1 MTDFDCRLL
10 DEDIMKLFVRD
21 LTVIDASYLDAN
33 RGFVGE
39 SYLVDVVL
47 TGLLN
52 EQSMLL
58 DFSLVKKQI
67 KTIIDAEVDHK
78 LLVPRSSDN
87 CTVRLDDHR
96 TQVDFQLNDRS
107 VIQLKCPNEAYC
119 LLESKTVSIAV
130 LEDYLEQIILLRLPD
145 NVSGLEIKLRN
156 ENITTPYY
164 HYTHGLKKHNGNC
177 QRIAHGHRSKIDIFI
192 DDKYSEELVEEWA
205 KRWQDIYLVSAEDV
219 IAESGLSFTVAG
231 NNCAEICTAYDA
243 PQGYFELLMPAGRAE
258 VLANDTTVESLSE
271 FICGQ
276 IKARVG
282 DKKVTVYAYEGVGKG
297 AISEL

>member
-1 MTDFDCRLL
+1 
-10 DEDIMKLFVRD
+10 MKLFVRD
-21 LTVIDASYLDAN
+21 LTVIDASYLDEN

-39 SYLVDVVL
+39 SYLVDVIL
-47 TGLLN
+47 TGALN
-52 EQSMLL
+52 EQSMIL

-78 LLVPRSSDN
+78 LLVPRSADN
-87 CTVRLDDHR
+87 CTVTVDDQR

-107 VIQLKCPNEAYC
+107 VIQLKCPNEGYC
-119 LLESKTVSIAV
+119 LLESDTVSIAV
-130 LEDYLEQIILLRLPD
+130 LEAYLERIIVPQLPE
-145 NVSGLEIKLRN
+145 NVLGLELKLRT

-192 DDKYSEELVEEWA
+192 DDKYSEEWVDEWA
-205 KRWQDIYLVSAEDV
+205 NRWQDLYLVSAEDI
-219 IAESGLSFTVAG
+219 IAQSDLSFMTAG
-231 NNCAEICTAYDA
+231 YNGADLCTAYHA
-243 PQGYFELLMPAGRAE
+243 PQGYFELCMPAGRSE
-258 VLANDTTVESLSE
+258 TLPKDTTVESLSE
-271 FICGQ
+271 FICEQ

>member
-1 MTDFDCRLL
+1 
-10 DEDIMKLFVRD
+10 MKLFVRD
-21 LTVIDASYLDAN
+21 LTVIDASYLDEN

-39 SYLVDVVL
+39 SYLVDVIL
-47 TGLLN
+47 TGSLN
-52 EQSMLL
+52 EQSMIL

-78 LLVPRSSDN
+78 LLVPRSADN
-87 CTVRLDDHR
+87 CNVTLDGQR
-96 TQVDFQLNDRS
+96 TQVNYQLKDSS

-119 LLESKTVSIAV
+119 LLESDTVSIEV
-130 LEDYLEQIILLRLPD
+130 LEAYLERVIVPQLPE
-145 NVSGLEIKLRN
+145 NVLGLEIKLRT

-164 HYTHGLKKHNGNC
+164 QYTHGLKKHNGNC

-192 DDKYSEELVEEWA
+192 DDKYSEEWVEEWA
-205 KRWQDIYLVSAEDV
+205 KRWQDIYLVSAEDI
-219 IAESGLSFTVAG
+219 IAQSDLSFVAEA
-231 NNCAEICTAYDA
+231 NTSAELCTAYIA
-243 PQGYFELLMPAGRAE
+243 PQGYFELLMPNGRSE
-258 VLANDTTVESLSE
+258 TLPKDTTVESLSE
-271 FICGQ
+271 FICEQ

>member
-1 MTDFDCRLL
+1 
-10 DEDIMKLFVRD
+10 MKLFVRD

-47 TGLLN
+47 TGLLDN
-52 EQSMLL
+52 QSMIL

-78 LLVPRSSDN
+78 LLVPRSADN
-87 CTVRLDDHR
+87 CTVTVDDKR
-96 TQVDFQLNDRS
+96 TEVNFELNDSS
-107 VIQLKCPNEAYC
+107 VIQLNCPNQAYCVLDSTSVSVNVLEAY
-119 LLESKTVSIAV
+119 LTQV
-130 LEDYLEQIILLRLPD
+130 ILPQLPE
-145 NVSGLEIKLRN
+145 NVQELEIKLRN
-156 ENITTPYY
+156 ENISTPFY

-177 QRIAHGHRSKIDIFI
+177 QRIAHGHRSKIDVFI
-192 DDKYSEELVEEWA
+192 DNKYSEQWVAEWA
-205 KRWQDIYLVSAEDV
+205 QRWQDIYLISAEDV
-219 IAESGLSFTVAG
+219 IKKSELSFLAVGKNGT
-231 NNCAEICTAYDA
+231 EICTAYNA
-243 PQGYFELLMPAGRAE
+243 PQGYFELLMPIGRSE
-258 VLANDTTVESLSE
+258 TLPNDTTVESLSE

-297 AISEL
+297 AISER

>member
-1 MTDFDCRLL
+1 
-10 DEDIMKLFVRD
+10 MKLFVRD
-21 LTVIDASYLDAN
+21 LTVIDASYLDEN

-39 SYLVDVVL
+39 SYLVDVIL
-47 TGLLN
+47 TGSLN
-52 EQSMLL
+52 EQSMIL

-78 LLVPRSSDN
+78 LLVPRSADN
-87 CTVRLDDHR
+87 CTVILDDQR
-96 TQVDFQLNDRS
+96 TQVNFQLKERS

-119 LLESKTVSIAV
+119 LLESDTVSIEV
-130 LEDYLEQIILLRLPD
+130 LEAYLERVILAQLPE
-145 NVSGLEIKLRN
+145 NVLGLEIKLRT

-164 HYTHGLKKHNGNC
+164 QYTHGLKKHNGNC

-192 DDKYSEELVEEWA
+192 DDKYSEEWVEAWA

-219 IAESGLSFTVAG
+219 IAQSDLSFVAEA
-231 NNCAEICTAYDA
+231 NNGAVLCTAYNA
-243 PQGYFELLMPAGRAE
+243 PQGYFELLMPAGQSE
-258 VLANDTTVESLSE
+258 TLPKDTTVESLSE

-276 IKARVG
+276 VKARVG

>member
-1 MTDFDCRLL
+1 
-10 DEDIMKLFVRD
+10 MKLFVRD
-21 LTVIDASYLDAN
+21 LTVIDASYLDAQ

-39 SYLVDVVL
+39 SYQVDVVL
-47 TGLLN
+47 TGQLN
-52 EQSMLL
+52 EQSMIL

-78 LLVPRSSDN
+78 LVVPSAAEN
-87 CTVRLDDHR
+87 CTVSFAKQR
-96 TQVDFQLNDRS
+96 TQVDYKLSDNT

-119 LLESKTVSIAV
+119 LLESDTVTIPV
-130 LEDYLEQIILLRLPD
+130 LETYLEQVILAQLPD
-145 NVSGLEIKLRN
+145 NVLALEIKLRH

-192 DDKYSEELVEEWA
+192 DDQYSEELVAEWA
-205 KRWQDIYLVSAEDV
+205 KRWQDIYLASAEDV
-219 IAESGLSFTVAG
+219 ILEADLSFAVAP
-231 NNCAEICTAYDA
+231 NNFEKLCTAYHA
-243 PQGYFELLMPAGRAE
+243 PQGYFELLMPALRAE
-258 VLANDTTVESLSE
+258 LLPNDTTVEELSA
-271 FICGQ
+271 FICGE

-282 DKKVTVYAYEGVGKG
+282 DKRVTVYAYEGVGKG